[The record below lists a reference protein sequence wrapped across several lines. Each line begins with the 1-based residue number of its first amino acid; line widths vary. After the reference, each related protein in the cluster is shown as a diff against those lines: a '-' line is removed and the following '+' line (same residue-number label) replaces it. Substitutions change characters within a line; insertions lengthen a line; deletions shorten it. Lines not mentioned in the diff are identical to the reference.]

1 MVWSRQWQGVR
12 SITDTLTEMDARA
25 ATRIA
30 VGLLIA
36 STLAGCVGGRSVPPN
51 PVGPST
57 ATTHSSGPVTLA
69 DAKHCPVTR
78 PGRVGPKGVSA
89 DQFFGW
95 GASYGNGKL
104 WVGGLWPGGVIDGT
118 GFVDAHDAV
127 GMKFGWWR
135 AVPGK
140 LRITGRRLDA
150 SAPPAQ
156 ASDRGP
162 AGRDR
167 PARLRAL
174 GGPDGPVRA
183 AQLPVL
189 QGLLPA
195 VRVPVH
201 IVSGAHDELVPP
213 SNGRYLAERLPDSRL
228 SILDMVTSPGS
239 RSRPVR
245 HHRRR
250 MGGPRRGTIH
260 PPLVERNTLQAP
272 IEQPAAA
279 TGDRQRGRSPDDQSL
294 PGLIVW
300 EVQAREARPR

>member
-1 MVWSRQWQGVR
+1 MSRRLGSGALRPSGQVVGGTRRRWSANTMTRRW
-12 SITDTLTEMDARA
+12 LTSLEPTTPSTTKVPCSDQCS
-25 ATRIA
+25 
-30 VGLLIA
+30 
-36 STLAGCVGGRSVPPN
+36 STLAGCVGGRPGPPN
-51 PVGPST
+51 PAGPST

-78 PGRVGPKGVSA
+78 PGRVGPKEVSA
-89 DQFFGW
+89 
-95 GASYGNGKL
+95 
-104 WVGGLWPGGVIDGT
+104 
-118 GFVDAHDAV
+118 
-127 GMKFGWWR
+127 
-135 AVPGK
+135 
-140 LRITGRRLDA
+140 
-150 SAPPAQ
+150 
-156 ASDRGP
+156 DRGP

-228 SILDMVTSPGS
+228 SILNMVTSPAS